1 MYAVAQIIDRRPDIW
16 SHMVNHILSRRAA
29 KVAREPSAQD
39 NRLLGALPDAVV
51 ARLRPD
57 LEPIELVLGS
67 VLYEPGSL
75 LRHIYFPT
83 TSIVSLLYVMNDGGS
98 AEIAVVGNDGLVGM
112 SLYLGGGTT
121 PSRGVVQN
129 AGLAYRIKVQPF
141 LAEFQRHG
149 ELETLLLRY
158 TQALLTQM
166 VQTAACNR
174 HHDID
179 QQFCR
184 WLLLSLDRLPSN
196 ELTMTQELIG
206 NMLGLSAADVSTR
219 ADSLQALGLLTHKGG
234 QIRVID
240 RPGLERKSCE
250 CYRVVKAE
258 TDRLMPR
265 TDPLSV
271 GAYGP

>member
-1 MYAVAQIIDRRPDIW
+1 MLKRKHFD
-16 SHMVNHILSRRAA
+16 
-29 KVAREPSAQD
+29 SAHEGSPLD
-39 NRLLGALPDAVV
+39 NRLLGALSDVAF

-57 LEPIELVLGS
+57 LEAIELQLGS

-83 TSIVSLLYVMNDGGS
+83 STIVSMLYVMNDGGS

-112 SLYLGGGTT
+112 SLVLGGGTT
-121 PSRGVVQN
+121 SSRAIVQN
-129 AGLAYRIKVQPF
+129 AGSCYRIGVPAF
-141 LAEFQRHG
+141 MAEFERHG
-149 ELETLLLRY
+149 ELHLLLLRY

-174 HHDID
+174 HHAID
-179 QQFCR
+179 RQFCR

-196 ELTMTQELIG
+196 ELTMTEKLIA
-206 NMLGLSAADVSTR
+206 NMLGLTVAKVMKLADK
-219 ADSLQALGLLTHKGG
+219 LQALGLLTHKGG

-240 RPGLERKSCE
+240 RPGLEKKSCE

-258 TDRLMPR
+258 TDRLLPQP
-265 TDPLSV
+265 DVLLS
-271 GAYGP
+271 AA